1 MRPAAELSAC
11 SAVNKKFREASVSL
25 DLLVLWHQGKRTGIQ
40 IEVNVFVLPKQTSP
54 GFKKTP
60 FKCKKS
66 NAETLRDFKINKN
79 PVLNTLRFRFAHRI
93 KQDKKQRVEEQQE

>member
-1 MRPAAELSAC
+1 MYRSRRFCLRPAAELSAC

-25 DLLVLWHQGKRTGIQ
+25 DFPARLNRRVDQVKRTGVQ

-60 FKCKKS
+60 FKRKKS
-66 NAETLRDFKINKN
+66 NAETLRDFKISKI
-79 PVLNTLRFRFAHRI
+79 PV
-93 KQDKKQRVEEQQE
+93 KKKPN